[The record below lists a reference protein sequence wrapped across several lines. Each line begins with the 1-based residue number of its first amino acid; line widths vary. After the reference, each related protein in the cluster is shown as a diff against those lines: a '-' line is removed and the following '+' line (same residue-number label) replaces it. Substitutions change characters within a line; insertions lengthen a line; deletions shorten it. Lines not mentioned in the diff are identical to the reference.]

1 MMRIDFIYT
10 QTRLQARHGMRPD
23 ERSWQL
29 AESQRELGNF
39 LQSARQTGLKNWVSG
54 LQATDTHQLL
64 ETGVLKLYRD
74 YIDDIASW
82 SPKGWRKPVEWTKGL
97 TYLPALLHL
106 LKANTAQAWM
116 LQDPVLK
123 PFTAIHHD
131 QRNAAFL
138 QSEYAPMVHAQQ
150 EGLPLLGPWAA
161 HWQTLWPSL
170 RAAERDSLQLLQ
182 ALLHQHLLSFPQ
194 EDPGTAWRQ
203 RQLLAAKLGTLFRA
217 FRYQSAA
224 IFCHLLLVALDVE
237 RLRGD
242 TMQRRRCP
250 NFREEGA

>member
-1 MMRIDFIYT
+1 
-10 QTRLQARHGMRPD
+10 MRPD

-54 LQATDTHQLL
+54 LQASDDHQLL
-64 ETGVLKLYRD
+64 ETGLLKLYRD
-74 YIDDIASW
+74 YIDDVASW
-82 SPKGWRKPVEWTKGL
+82 SPRLWRTPVQWTKSL

-106 LKANTAQAWM
+106 LKGNTAQAWM

-123 PFTAIHHD
+123 PFTAIHKD
-131 QRNAAFL
+131 QRNAVFL
-138 QSEYAPMVHAQQ
+138 QSEYAPMMHAQH
-150 EGLPLLGPWAA
+150 EGRSLLEPWAA
-161 HWQTLWPSL
+161 RWQALWPSL
-170 RAAERDSLQLLQ
+170 RAAERANLLLLQ
-182 ALLHQHLLSFPQ
+182 SLLQQHLLSFAQ
-194 EDPGTAWRQ
+194 EEPGTAWRQ
-203 RQLLAAKLGTLFRA
+203 RQQLAGKLGTLFRN

-242 TMQRRRCP
+242 ILQRRLFP
-250 NFREEGA
+250 SYREDSA